1 MASQKGH
8 EGILR
13 ILLNQKNINLRVGDE
28 RREMVFHMAVRYGR
42 ESLVRLFLEMNPA
55 NLDVNSKN
63 FADCM
68 PLIEAISS
76 GHEEI
81 ACMLIQREDVDVN
94 LHEYGYTALMSA
106 AEDGHEAI
114 VRLLLEREDI
124 DVNLGEKAGVTAL
137 ICAAWDGHEAIV
149 RLLLEREDIDVNLRS
164 EVDGTALV
172 CAAQKGHKAIVS
184 MLLERKDYDINED
197 GPNVLRSALQR
208 EGEDTEA
215 IVKLLRT
222 KLEAEGVLTP
232 TECENL
238 ILLSEFILESDMSE

>member
-13 ILLNQKNINLRVGDE
+13 ILLNQKNITLSVGDE

-124 DVNLGEKAGVTAL
+124 DVNL
-137 ICAAWDGHEAIV
+137 
-149 RLLLEREDIDVNLRS
+149 RS

-222 KLEAEGVLTP
+222 KLESEGVLTP

>member
-1 MASQKGH
+1 
-8 EGILR
+8 
-13 ILLNQKNINLRVGDE
+13 
-28 RREMVFHMAVRYGR
+28 MVFHMAVRYGR

-124 DVNLGEKAGVTAL
+124 DVNL
-137 ICAAWDGHEAIV
+137 
-149 RLLLEREDIDVNLRS
+149 RS

-197 GPNVLRSALQR
+197 GPNVLRSALQG

-222 KLEAEGVLTP
+222 KLESEGVLTP